1 MQETRRAVSKGKPP
15 RRARLDELLVERGL
29 APTRA
34 RARALIMAG
43 NVIVDGQPGRKAGE
57 LCATASVIA
66 LREPDHPYVSRGGVK
81 LAGALDAFAISP
93 EGLICADIGSSTG
106 GFVDCLLQRGA
117 ARVWAVD
124 TGDVL
129 DDRLRHDP
137 RLRYL
142 PDTNARYL
150 TQAVIPEP
158 LDLIA
163 MDLSFISITKVIP
176 AVAPLLAT
184 GGRILGLIKPQF
196 EAGRGRVGKGGIV
209 RDEATIRDVLRAVIT
224 FTRGAGLDTGG
235 LVESPIRGAGGNREF
250 FVLLRRAIEGAAS
263 GAPTEELVDRA
274 LAVGSRSTSESEFEG
289 SME

>member
-1 MQETRRAVSKGKPP
+1 MREIERAVSETRPP
-15 RRARLDELLVERGL
+15 RRSRLDELLVERGL

-43 NVIVDGQPGRKAGE
+43 KVLVDGQPGRKAGE

-81 LAGALDAFAISP
+81 LAGALDVFAISP
-93 EGLICADIGSSTG
+93 NGLICADIGSSTG

-129 DDRLRHDP
+129 DDRLRPDP
-137 RLRYL
+137 RIRYL

-150 TQAVIPEP
+150 TPATIPEP
-158 LDLIA
+158 VDLIT

-209 RDEATIRDVLRAVIT
+209 RDTATIRDVLGAVIT
-224 FTRGAGLDTGG
+224 FARNAALDVVG
-235 LVESPIRGAGGNREF
+235 LVESQIRGAEGNREF
-250 FVLLRRAIEGAAS
+250 FVLLRRSVEGAFS
-263 GAPTEELVDRA
+263 GVTTEALVERA
-274 LAVGSRSTSESEFEG
+274 LAGGSRSTSESDIEG